1 MNTNLT
7 DLEIAASAKILNI
20 TDIAKKIDIS
30 SDEIEQYGKDK
41 AKLSLDLLKRIDS
54 AEDGKLILVTAITP
68 TPLGEGKST
77 STIGIV
83 DALSKMGKRVI
94 GALREPSLGPVFGIK
109 GGAAGGGY
117 AQVNP
122 MADIN
127 LHFTGDLHAITS
139 ANNLIS
145 ACIDNHIFQGNKLQL
160 DPNRIVWQR
169 CVDLNDRALR
179 EVLVGINTKK
189 GVPGRKESFN
199 ITVASEIM
207 AVLCLAKD
215 MKDLKERLDDLIIG
229 YNMEDEIVTVKDL
242 GITGAV
248 AVLLKDAIKPNLV
261 QTLENNPILMHGG
274 PFANIAHGCNS
285 IIATKAALKLADY
298 VVTEAGFGADLGAEK
313 FLDIKCREASL
324 TPNAVV
330 LVTTLKAL
338 KYHGGEA
345 KDICS
350 HPNLE
355 ALKKGI
361 CNLEKHIDTLER
373 FQLPYIIALNLFES
387 DTKEELTYIEN
398 WAKEHNYPFA
408 VSNVYQKGGE
418 GGLDLSKKLL
428 KLIDDHEKSEFKYI
442 YDLDDAIETK
452 IEKIAKNVYGAKD
465 VVYENA
471 AIEALKTIKN
481 TKLKDKINKYY
492 ICMAKTPLSLSD
504 NPKLVGRPIDFTLHI
519 KEIRVSAGARFL
531 VCLTGDVMTMPGL
544 PKTPLAEKIYIDD
557 NNVIHNLS

>member
-54 AEDGKLILVTAITP
+54 AKDGKLILVTAITP

-122 MADIN
+122 MAEIN

-189 GVPGRKESFN
+189 GAPGRKESFN

-350 HPNLE
+350 RPNLE

-408 VSNVYQKGGE
+408 VSDVYQKGGE

-442 YDLDDAIETK
+442 YDLDDTIETK